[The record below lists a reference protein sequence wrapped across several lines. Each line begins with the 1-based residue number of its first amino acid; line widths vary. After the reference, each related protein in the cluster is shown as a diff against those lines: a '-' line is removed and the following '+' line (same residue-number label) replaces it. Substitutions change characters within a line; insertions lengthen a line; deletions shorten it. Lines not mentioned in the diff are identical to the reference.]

1 MGRMSS
7 VLRASNWLC
16 CFCVV
21 TFDLEIGQAL
31 ESVHPADF
39 PLSEDEKTNICYL
52 AFPDSNAG
60 LIGDVQFHF
69 RIPASGARRDGCDP
83 KPILHSYSLPL
94 VLRQESNHYFGFVYF
109 RQTKDASIRRGYFQ
123 KSVIL
128 ISRLPFFNLFSSL
141 MSRVAPEVF
150 KVGSEFLNVVYQ
162 EVCHWPELRPGAW
175 LQLPVVGQVLAI
187 KLPTKM
193 QKKDTASTFQFPQGI
208 TALSSVNDLNLT
220 YILQSV
226 LPQAGLLWELV
237 LTNEPIFV
245 MGTSPKLSSDFVQ
258 ALVSLVHPLQYAEDY
273 RPYFTVHDTTFSE
286 YSKKTHVPPGVILGV
301 TNPYFAKVL
310 EHWPSQIRIGDPRFI
325 EGKVNSTMANSSSA
339 NGQESKS
346 GIFTK
351 YKCFTQKDKSFI
363 KLIEKPPTLH
373 GKRPIEA
380 QNLII
385 KKYFEDLTCNFLI
398 PLERY
403 LVSLIPIGRDIN
415 PWLTPPTLK
424 QFITEDFVKTLA
436 ANGPQQ
442 IVGIKGNWEGL
453 YRSFIVS
460 PNFQVW
466 FEERRREV
474 NLNLQR
480 IYLEKFSK
488 IDVNFWL
495 RDKTEVEIV
504 DFSLRV
510 TSVLEDAANLFA
522 TEHPVLLGIHKH
534 RSLLSARLPPHLQS
548 LFSHN

>member
-1 MGRMSS
+1 MSS
-7 VLRASNWLC
+7 ATRHNNWLC

-31 ESVHPADF
+31 ESLYPSDF
-39 PLSEDEKTNICYL
+39 PLSEDERTNICYL

-69 RIPASGARRDGCDP
+69 RIPASGTRREGCDP
-83 KPILHSYSLPL
+83 KLIPYSSSLPL
-94 VLRQESNHYFGFVYF
+94 VLRQETNHYFGFVYF

-128 ISRLPFFNLFSSL
+128 ISRLPFFNLFSTL
-141 MSRVAPEVF
+141 MGKVAPEVF
-150 KVGSEFLNVVYQ
+150 KVGNDFLEVIYQ
-162 EVCHWPELRPGAW
+162 ELCHWPEMRPSSW
-175 LQLPVVGQVLAI
+175 LQLPVMGQVLAI
-187 KLPTKM
+187 KLPTRV
-193 QKKDTASTFQFPQGI
+193 QKKDTATTFQFPPSI
-208 TALSSVNDLNLT
+208 TALASVNELNLT
-220 YILQSV
+220 YILRSV

-237 LTNEPIFV
+237 LINEPIFV

-258 ALVSLVHPLQYAEDY
+258 ALVSLVYPLQYAEDY
-273 RPYFTVHDTTFSE
+273 RPYFTVHDTTFTE

-310 EHWPSQIRIGDPRFI
+310 EHWPSQIRIGDPKFI
-325 EGKVNSTMANSSSA
+325 EGKVNSTMANSNSA

-351 YKCFTQKDKSFI
+351 YKCFIQKDKSFV
-363 KLIEKPPTLH
+363 KLIEKPPALH

-385 KKYFEDLTCNFLI
+385 KKYFEDLTTNFLI

-403 LVSLIPIGRDIN
+403 LISLIPISRDIN
-415 PWLTPPTLK
+415 PWLTTPTLK
-424 QFITEDFVKTLA
+424 QFNTEDFVKTLA
-436 ANGPQQ
+436 VSGPQQ

-453 YRSFIVS
+453 YRSFITS
-460 PNFQVW
+460 PNFRLW

-474 NLNLQR
+474 NLNLHR
-480 IYLEKFSK
+480 IHLDKLSK
-488 IDVNFWL
+488 VDINFWL
-495 RDKTEVEIV
+495 REKTEVEMV
-504 DFSLRV
+504 DFYLRIKLI
-510 TSVLEDAANLFA
+510 SEEAATLFPSGHA
-522 TEHPVLLGIHKH
+522 VLLGIQKLL
-534 RSLLSARLPPHLQS
+534 SLLKARSPVHLQS
-548 LFSHN
+548 FFTSC

>member
-1 MGRMSS
+1 MSS
-7 VLRASNWLC
+7 ASRASNWLC

-31 ESVHPADF
+31 ESVHPPNF

-69 RIPASGARRDGCDP
+69 RIPASGARREGCDP
-83 KPILHSYSLPL
+83 KLIPHCSSLPL

-128 ISRLPFFNLFSSL
+128 ITRLPFFNLFSTL
-141 MSRVAPEVF
+141 MSRIAPEVF
-150 KVGSEFLNVVYQ
+150 KVGNDFLEVVYQ
-162 EVCHWPELRPGAW
+162 EVCHWQDLRPGAW
-175 LQLPVVGQVLAI
+175 LQLPVMGQVLAI
-187 KLPTKM
+187 KLPTKI
-193 QKKDTASTFQFPQGI
+193 QKDSTPTFQFPPGI
-208 TALSSVNDLNLT
+208 TPLGSVNELNLT

-245 MGTSPKLSSDFVQ
+245 LGTSPKLCSDFVQ

-351 YKCFTQKDKSFI
+351 YKCFTQKDKSFV

-403 LVSLIPIGRDIN
+403 LVSLIPISRDIN
-415 PWLTPPTLK
+415 PWLTAPTIK
-424 QFITEDFVKTLA
+424 QFNTENFIKTLA

-453 YRSFIVS
+453 YRSFIQS
-460 PNFQVW
+460 PNFRIW

-474 NLNLQR
+474 DLNLHR
-480 IYLEKFSK
+480 VHLEKLSK

-495 RDKTEVEIV
+495 REKTEVEIV
-504 DFSLRV
+504 DFYLRIKS
-510 TSVLEDAANLFA
+510 TSDEAANLFA
-522 TEHPVLLGIHKH
+522 TGHPVLLGIQKH
-534 RSLLSARLPPHLQS
+534 LSLLRARASPHMQT
-548 LFSHN
+548 LFSNS